1 MKKQIIIA
9 SVLIAS
15 LAAYTTYNNKEMTS
29 ARTKFVND
37 CKASDG
43 IYAEGVLTDKDWESK
58 SNDGKG
64 MYVLKFTKHDL
75 VEPTKATLPGIKSE
89 LDAPRRKL
97 EHGKSY
103 SVCMKKDHVLI
114 DYYKSF

>member
-9 SVLIAS
+9 TVLIAS
-15 LAAYTTYNNKEMTS
+15 LAAYTTYNNKEMTK
-29 ARTKFVND
+29 AREKFVND
-37 CKASDG
+37 CKANDG
-43 IYAEGVLTDKDWESK
+43 IYAEGVLTDKDWKGSET
-58 SNDGKG
+58 KG

>member
-1 MKKQIIIA
+1 MKKQIIVIGT
-9 SVLIAS
+9 LIVG
-15 LAAYTTYNNKEMTS
+15 LAAYTTYNSKALTEE
-29 ARTKFVND
+29 REKFV
-37 CKASDG
+37 KACDSNDG
-43 IYAEGVLTDKDWESK
+43 IYAEGVLTDKDWKGPET
-58 SNDGKG
+58 KG

-75 VEPTKATLPGIKSE
+75 AEPTRATLPGVKAE